1 MKHDIANIST
11 YVSKNKALD
20 GVAFYES
27 IPLFGKDQWQ
37 NNKHLFISSLDR
49 ESIRSIDKFYSL
61 AHIINKQQDL
71 ITNLQNNHFFLVQ
84 KSFADVESSIVLGL
98 ALSMPADS
106 RAGLGSH
113 APLAQQLFS
122 ERKAMVESIIGNGQ
136 LTSYT
141 PVQAVETLDK
151 ALQKCIPARKA
162 DMLGF
167 NRKALKIGKAQ

>member
-1 MKHDIANIST
+1 MGWRST
-11 YVSKNKALD
+11 SQSPYS
-20 GVAFYES
+20 
-27 IPLFGKDQWQ
+27 GKTNGK

-49 ESIRSIDKFYSL
+49 ESIWSIDKFYSL

-151 ALQKCIPARKA
+151 ALREISLLEVQGCLGYRKLNKIA
-162 DMLGF
+162 K
-167 NRKALKIGKAQ
+167 RK

>member
-1 MKHDIANIST
+1 MFIEILLQAIVAAAGTSALIVYLLQKRSVRRNAAFLIVEQIDNLKHDIANIST
-11 YVSKNKALD
+11 FVSKYKALD

-84 KSFADVESSIVLGL
+84 KLIKWY
-98 ALSMPADS
+98 
-106 RAGLGSH
+106 
-113 APLAQQLFS
+113 
-122 ERKAMVESIIGNGQ
+122 RK
-136 LTSYT
+136 
-141 PVQAVETLDK
+141 
-151 ALQKCIPARKA
+151 
-162 DMLGF
+162 
-167 NRKALKIGKAQ
+167 

>member
-1 MKHDIANIST
+1 MGSQTSFGQKQNKSHGHRSGKPIEENDQGVHRNTSSSNCCSGWNIGPHRLPAPKEKCQKKCRLSYCRT
-11 YVSKNKALD
+11 NRQFEARYRQHINICVQNKALD

-84 KSFADVESSIVLGL
+84 NHLPMSNPVSFSGL
-98 ALSMPADS
+98 P
-106 RAGLGSH
+106 
-113 APLAQQLFS
+113 
-122 ERKAMVESIIGNGQ
+122 
-136 LTSYT
+136 
-141 PVQAVETLDK
+141 
-151 ALQKCIPARKA
+151 
-162 DMLGF
+162 
-167 NRKALKIGKAQ
+167 